1 MPELPEVE
9 TVRAG
14 LAPALTN
21 ATIKSIEIFDV
32 RSLKRHQAGPA
43 DFVQTL
49 IGARVL
55 AVVRR
60 GKFLWMPL
68 QLAGDANP
76 AETSL
81 ALVGHL
87 GMSGQM
93 LLRLPG
99 AEPDKCNRVTMLVEA
114 AGAAQLSNGDS
125 FGGGGFAA
133 GEPIEFRFI
142 DQRIFGSLAI
152 DRLINTTDAG
162 PGGFQAEFS
171 PTSSTKLGGSSATQG
186 ASGATASAGPWWLN
200 RLPETA
206 AHISRDALDPAFDVE
221 ALVKKLGKKQTGIKR
236 ALLDQQLI
244 SGVGNIYADEALWAT
259 RLHFDQTAATVGAAK
274 VHELYENVVSILR
287 AAVAQGGTSFDDQY
301 KNVNGESGY
310 FSVSLNAYGQTGQP
324 CKRCGT
330 LIKREQWANRG
341 SHFCPRCQK
350 PKN

>member
-21 ATIKSIEIFDV
+21 ATVKSVEIFDV

-76 AETSL
+76 ADTSV

-99 AEPDKCNRVTMLVEA
+99 AEADKCNRVTMIVEA
-114 AGAAQLSNGDS
+114 AGPAQLSNGDTFS
-125 FGGGGFAA
+125 GGGFAA
-133 GEPIEFRFI
+133 GELVEFRFI

-152 DRLINTTDAG
+152 DRLIKTTDAG
-162 PGGFQAEFS
+162 PGGFQAEFA
-171 PTSSTKLGGSSATQG
+171 PTSSATLGDSGS
-186 ASGATASAGPWWLN
+186 TASASPWWLN

-206 AHISRDALDPAFDVE
+206 AHISRDALDPAFDVK
-221 ALVKKLGKKQTGIKR
+221 ALVKRLSTKQTGIKR

-259 RLHFDQTAATVGAAK
+259 RLHYDQTAATVSGAK
-274 VHELYENVVSILR
+274 VRELFENVVSILR
-287 AAVAQGGTSFDDQY
+287 AAVAQGGT
-301 KNVNGESGY
+301 
-310 FSVSLNAYGQTGQP
+310 
-324 CKRCGT
+324 
-330 LIKREQWANRG
+330 
-341 SHFCPRCQK
+341 
-350 PKN
+350 

>member
-21 ATIKSIEIFDV
+21 AAIKSVEIFDV
-32 RSLKRHQAGPA
+32 RSLKRHLPGPA

-49 IGARVL
+49 VGARIL

-68 QLAGDANP
+68 ALAGDTNP
-76 AETSL
+76 AETSV

-99 AEPDKCNRVTMLVEA
+99 AEPDKCNRVTMIVEA
-114 AGAAQLSNGDS
+114 AGPAQLSNGDAFS
-125 FGGGGFAA
+125 GGGFAA
-133 GEPIEFRFI
+133 GELIEFRFI
-142 DQRIFGSLAI
+142 DQRIFGSLAV
-152 DRLINTTDAG
+152 DRLINTADGGA
-162 PGGFQAEFS
+162 GGFQAEFA
-171 PTSSTKLGGSSATQG
+171 PTS
-186 ASGATASAGPWWLN
+186 TAADLWWLN
-200 RLPETA
+200 RIPETA
-206 AHISRDALDPAFDVE
+206 AHISRDALDPAFDLKT
-221 ALVKKLGKKQTGIKR
+221 LVKKLSTKQTGIKR

-244 SGVGNIYADEALWAT
+244 SGVGNIYADEALWASK
-259 RLHFDQTAATVGAAK
+259 LHYDQTAATVSPAK
-274 VHELYENVVSILR
+274 VKELFANVVSILQ
-287 AAVAQGGTSFDDQY
+287 AAVAQGGTSFDEQY

-310 FSVSLNAYGQTGQP
+310 FAVSLNAYGQTGQP
-324 CKRCGT
+324 CKRCGAH
-330 LIKREQWANRG
+330 IKREQWANRG

-350 PKN
+350 LKA

>member
-21 ATIKSIEIFDV
+21 AVIESIEIHDA
-32 RSLKRHQAGPA
+32 RSLKRHLAGPA

-49 IGARVL
+49 VGARIL

-68 QLAGDANP
+68 ALAGDTSPEA
-76 AETSL
+76 ASL

-99 AEPDKCNRVTMLVEA
+99 AEADKCNRVTITVRA
-114 AGAAQLSNGDS
+114 AGPAQLSNGDAFS
-125 FGGGGFAA
+125 GGGFAA
-133 GEPIEFRFI
+133 GERVEFRFI

-152 DRLINTTDAG
+152 DKLVDTAD
-162 PGGFQAEFS
+162 GG
-171 PTSSTKLGGSSATQG
+171 LGGYLGESAN
-186 ASGATASAGPWWLN
+186 ADEAWWLR

-206 AHISRDALDPAFDVE
+206 AHISRDALDPQFDVKTL
-221 ALVKKLGKKQTGIKR
+221 AKRLKTKNTGIKR

-259 RLHFDQTAATVGAAK
+259 KLHYDQTAGSLSAAK
-274 VHELYENVVSILR
+274 IHELFDNVVSILR
-287 AAVAQGGTSFDDQY
+287 AAVAQGGTSFDEQY

-310 FSVSLNAYGQTGQP
+310 FAVSLNAYGQTGLP

-330 LIKREQWANRG
+330 PIKREQWANRG

-350 PKN
+350 RKA

>member
-14 LAPALTN
+14 LAPALTK
-21 ATIKSIEIFDV
+21 ALIQSVEIFDV
-32 RSLKRHQAGPA
+32 RSLKRHLPGPN

-49 IGARVL
+49 VGARIL

-68 QLAGDANP
+68 QLAGDNNP
-76 AETSL
+76 AETSV

-99 AEPDKCNRVTMLVEA
+99 AEPDKCNRVTILVQA
-114 AGAAQLSNGDS
+114 AGPAQLSNGDTFS
-125 FGGGGFAA
+125 GGGFAA
-133 GEPIEFRFI
+133 NELIEFRFI

-162 PGGFQAEFS
+162 LGGFQAEFA
-171 PTSSTKLGGSSATQG
+171 PTPSASLSDSGSI
-186 ASGATASAGPWWLN
+186 ASESHWWLN
-200 RLPETA
+200 RLPESA
-206 AHISRDALDPAFDVE
+206 AHISRDALDPAFDVK
-221 ALVKKLGKKQTGIKR
+221 ALVRRLAAKQTGIKR

-259 RLHFDQTAATVGAAK
+259 KLHYDQTAATLTSAK
-274 VHELYENVVSILR
+274 VKELFANVVSILQ

-310 FSVSLNAYGQTGQP
+310 FAVSLNAYGQTGQP
-324 CKRCGT
+324 CKRCAT

-350 PKN
+350 LRP